1 MNKEQLAES
10 REVDYRLSKWII
22 TNIEQ
27 LLSPEEIEEIW
38 RELLSF
44 YSPPTA
50 SVENVCGTMTG
61 NGLGKYVV
69 PSKSDMIVDEYAQE
83 YLSGLLVGHPLAVL
97 DDNLS
102 QELERVRIE
111 LEAAQKRIIELQD
124 EKADLLER
132 AIKAEAAKALTET
145 NTRDQAARIE
155 ALEGEIDGLKKRTL
169 WQRITRW
176 GEK

>member
-69 PSKSDMIVDEYAQE
+69 PSKSDMIVEIPWEEVSLIKIDY
-83 YLSGLLVGHPLAVL
+83 YSFLLFVETKNH
-97 DDNLS
+97 
-102 QELERVRIE
+102 ERYMMPYGYFSTKVSREI
-111 LEAAQKRIIELQD
+111 
-124 EKADLLER
+124 
-132 AIKAEAAKALTET
+132 AKYHK
-145 NTRDQAARIE
+145 IE
-155 ALEGEIDGLKKRTL
+155 ADS
-169 WQRITRW
+169 
-176 GEK
+176 

>member
-61 NGLGKYVV
+61 NGLGEYVV
-69 PSKSDMIVDEYAQE
+69 PYKSDMIVDEFDDYDKTVSHYWLCPDCKRRVIAE
-83 YLSGLLVGHPLAVL
+83 YEEKHSVYCM
-97 DDNLS
+97 
-102 QELERVRIE
+102 ELKCLWYGAIVSIIRVE
-111 LEAAQKRIIELQD
+111 ESP
-124 EKADLLER
+124 
-132 AIKAEAAKALTET
+132 
-145 NTRDQAARIE
+145 
-155 ALEGEIDGLKKRTL
+155 
-169 WQRITRW
+169 
-176 GEK
+176 

>member
-27 LLSPEEIEEIW
+27 LLSPEEIEAIW
-38 RELLSF
+38 TELLSF

-83 YLSGLLVGHPLAVL
+83 AG
-97 DDNLS
+97 D
-102 QELERVRIE
+102 
-111 LEAAQKRIIELQD
+111 QD
-124 EKADLLER
+124 
-132 AIKAEAAKALTET
+132 
-145 NTRDQAARIE
+145 
-155 ALEGEIDGLKKRTL
+155 G
-169 WQRITRW
+169 
-176 GEK
+176 

>member
-1 MNKEQLAES
+1 MKTMQRADTSLT

-22 TNIEQ
+22 QNIEQ
-27 LLSPEEIEEIW
+27 LLEPDEIEEIW

-83 YLSGLLVGHPLAVL
+83 AG
-97 DDNLS
+97 D
-102 QELERVRIE
+102 
-111 LEAAQKRIIELQD
+111 QD
-124 EKADLLER
+124 
-132 AIKAEAAKALTET
+132 
-145 NTRDQAARIE
+145 
-155 ALEGEIDGLKKRTL
+155 G
-169 WQRITRW
+169 
-176 GEK
+176 

>member
-83 YLSGLLVGHPLAVL
+83 AGDQDGYRQEDQHKAAVRLPGLSGCCIWSFRSPCRRLRPCVNRSGG
-97 DDNLS
+97 
-102 QELERVRIE
+102 
-111 LEAAQKRIIELQD
+111 
-124 EKADLLER
+124 
-132 AIKAEAAKALTET
+132 AE
-145 NTRDQAARIE
+145 
-155 ALEGEIDGLKKRTL
+155 
-169 WQRITRW
+169 WFF
-176 GEK
+176 